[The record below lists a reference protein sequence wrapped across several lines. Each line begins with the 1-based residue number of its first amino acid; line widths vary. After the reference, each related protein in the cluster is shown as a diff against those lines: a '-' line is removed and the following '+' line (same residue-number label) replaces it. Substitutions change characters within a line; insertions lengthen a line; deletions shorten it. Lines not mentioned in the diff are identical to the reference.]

1 MKLIALMTVMLLSSC
16 SLSEKHP
23 ELLDEVKKIEK
34 EAIDDIAADLKN
46 QVDKQKVKDA
56 KVSAPTI
63 TVPVK

>member
-16 SLSEKHP
+16 SFSEKHP

-34 EAIDDIAADLKN
+34 EAIDDIATDLKD

-56 KVSAPTI
+56 KVSAPII